1 MNWRKWLSMGM
12 AAALV
17 VCLSN
22 LDMVRAAEDESVK
35 SATAYLYFKDSNW
48 SETNYLYPGGESHTK
63 TIGTDA
69 VITGDGTYHLALDF
83 TQTTNQYAND
93 CLNAKICISDGD
105 TVFGSDSI
113 ITVQKVTI
121 NGSERLPY
129 ERGFTASEIEWWNP
143 VTQGKITNTIY
154 NLFDSNAAENI
165 NNIQGDRVEGVL
177 RTAEELSPYSDFG
190 SVEEIKTIE
199 VDFSFSVSGA
209 SKPSGSPDPN
219 TTPDPNESSGPD
231 TTPDPNES
239 SDPNTTPDP
248 NESSD
253 PNTTPDP
260 NGSSDPGT
268 TLDPNTT
275 QNPNQSGVL
284 VSNSTYTGAEKIIV
298 QSNSVVIPAGG
309 SNTITFALLRS
320 ATSDTQVSV
329 ASGDAGIASPVL
341 QDNGKVLITVPGTAV
356 AGSSTT
362 VSLRFGSSSASI
374 KVTVRNATS
383 KVKAAK
389 KSYKVKRNKKAKVV
403 FQITAQ
409 NKSKATTDEPLVK
422 LSGKKAMISSI
433 KLSGSKLTVT
443 VKGVK
448 KGSAT
453 LKATIGGKTAKT
465 KIKIK

>member
-1 MNWRKWLSMGM
+1 M
-12 AAALV
+12 
-17 VCLSN
+17 
-22 LDMVRAAEDESVK
+22 
-35 SATAYLYFKDSNW
+35 
-48 SETNYLYPGGESHTK
+48 
-63 TIGTDA
+63 
-69 VITGDGTYHLALDF
+69 
-83 TQTTNQYAND
+83 
-93 CLNAKICISDGD
+93 
-105 TVFGSDSI
+105 
-113 ITVQKVTI
+113 
-121 NGSERLPY
+121 
-129 ERGFTASEIEWWNP
+129 
-143 VTQGKITNTIY
+143 
-154 NLFDSNAAENI
+154 
-165 NNIQGDRVEGVL
+165 
-177 RTAEELSPYSDFG
+177 
-190 SVEEIKTIE
+190 
-199 VDFSFSVSGA
+199 
-209 SKPSGSPDPN
+209 
-219 TTPDPNESSGPD
+219 
-231 TTPDPNES
+231 
-239 SDPNTTPDP
+239 
-248 NESSD
+248 
-253 PNTTPDP
+253 
-260 NGSSDPGT
+260 
-268 TLDPNTT
+268 DPNTT